1 MSEIYSSNFSK
12 IHSSNLKIILTRHYI
27 YDILKFLTFQIICY
41 NIIYIYTY
49 YYMEVFVLFS
59 IGDKVVYPMQGTGI
73 IERIEDKIF
82 SGKNKEYIIVRII
95 SNNLEIMIPSDK
107 ISNSNLR
114 KISDNSTLN
123 HVLFN
128 LTNRHNYSEDVSAKE
143 RYQNN
148 VNKIKSGS
156 LKDSAEVVYDLM
168 LINKEKSLNTS
179 EKQLFNTARKF
190 LIEEIS
196 LIKDI
201 SVVEATDF
209 LKLNLN

>member
-1 MSEIYSSNFSK
+1 M
-12 IHSSNLKIILTRHYI
+12 
-27 YDILKFLTFQIICY
+27 
-41 NIIYIYTY
+41 
-49 YYMEVFVLFS
+49 FS

-209 LKLNLN
+209 LKFDLN